1 MVVEPR
7 NGACRHSRRFSLDA
21 SGSSFRTRDLDEI
34 ELIGLGNDAK
44 LARIEANRAITG
56 AKQLM
61 VMANEGETVFDGFDF
76 YQVDMHFNDKQ
87 KALRQEVRDFVEGVV
102 LPKINPYWE
111 KAEFPWEI
119 AREMVNLPIMGGA
132 LFEYGAAGLDFVEMG
147 LVMYE
152 LGKGDGSIST
162 FYGVHSGLAM
172 GSIGLLGDEEQKARW
187 LPDMVKLEK
196 IGAFGLTEPE
206 VGSNA
211 AQVKTSARKTEKGHI
226 LNGAKRWI
234 GNASISDILIIWAR
248 DEDSGDFGGYV
259 IENPQETDGLTI
271 NDIWGKVGKRAVLN
285 ADIILEDVFVPK
297 GNRLAFVSRF
307 RDMAR
312 VLGIGRYGVAWEA
325 AGVAAGAFE
334 LALKYT
340 KAREQF
346 GKPIASFQLIQQK
359 LVEMATEVTLMQTL
373 CLQLSHLISRG
384 LLNAGTAS
392 MAKYNNARKARY
404 VTQLARECLGGN
416 GIVID
421 NHIARLMLDAEIIY
435 TYEGTNE
442 VNLLL
447 VGRELT
453 GINAFV

>member
-1 MVVEPR
+1 MEI
-7 NGACRHSRRFSLDA
+7 RR
-21 SGSSFRTRDLDEI
+21 
-34 ELIGLGNDAK
+34 
-44 LARIEANRAITG
+44 EA
-56 AKQLM
+56 LYS
-61 VMANEGETVFDGFDF
+61 GFDF
-76 YQVDMHFNDKQ
+76 YQIDMHFSDKQ
-87 KALRQEVRDFVEGVV
+87 KALRQEVRDFVEAEV
-102 LPKINPYWE
+102 LPNINPYWE
-111 KAEFPWEI
+111 KAEFPWAI
-119 AREMVNLPIMGGA
+119 ARKIVNLPIIGGS
-132 LFEYGAAGLDFVEMG
+132 LFEHGAAGLDFVEMG

-172 GSIGLLGDEEQKARW
+172 GSIGLLGDGEQKSRW

-196 IGAFGLTEPE
+196 IGAFALTEPD
-206 VGSNA
+206 VGSDA
-211 AQVKTSARKTEKGHI
+211 ARVKTSARKSGAGYV

-234 GNASISDILIIWAR
+234 GNASIADILIIWAR
-248 DEDSGDFGGYV
+248 DEDSGEFGGYV
-259 IENPQETDGLTI
+259 IENPAETAGLSMQ
-271 NDIWGKVGKRAVLN
+271 DIWGKVGKRAVLN
-285 ADIILEDVFVPK
+285 ADIRLDDVYVPK
-297 GNRLAFVSRF
+297 ENRLAYVKRF
-307 RDMAR
+307 RDMTP
-312 VLGIGRYGVAWEA
+312 VLGAGRYGVAWEA

-334 LALKYT
+334 LALKYCQT
-340 KAREQF
+340 REQF
-346 GKPIASFQLIQQK
+346 GKPIAGFQLIQQK

-384 LLNAGTAS
+384 SLDAGTAA

-416 GIVID
+416 GILIE

-453 GINAFV
+453 GLNAFV

>member
-1 MVVEPR
+1 MMRDMQGE
-7 NGACRHSRRFSLDA
+7 SL
-21 SGSSFRTRDLDEI
+21 FT
-34 ELIGLGNDAK
+34 
-44 LARIEANRAITG
+44 
-56 AKQLM
+56 
-61 VMANEGETVFDGFDF
+61 GFDF
-76 YQVDMHFNDKQ
+76 YNCDMHFSDKQ
-87 KALRQEVRDFVEGVV
+87 KALRAEVRDFVELEV

-119 AREMVNLPIMGGA
+119 ARKIVELPIIGGP
-132 LFEYGAAGLDFVEMG
+132 LFEHGAAGLDFVEMG

-187 LPDMVKLEK
+187 LPAMVKLEK

-211 AQVKTSARKTEKGHI
+211 AQVKTTARRQGDGFV

-234 GNASISDILIIWAR
+234 GNASIADLLIIWAR
-248 DEDSGDFGGYV
+248 DEEIGDFGGYV
-259 IENPQETDGLTI
+259 IEDPRQTEGVSI
-271 NDIWGKVGKRAVLN
+271 KDIWGKIGKRAVLN
-285 ADIILEDVFVPK
+285 ADIALDEVYVPAENK
-297 GNRLAFVSRF
+297 LAHVNRF

-312 VLGIGRYGVAWEA
+312 VLGMGRYGVAWEA

-340 KAREQF
+340 KEREQF
-346 GKPIASFQLIQQK
+346 GKPIAGFQLMQQK

-373 CLQLSHLISRG
+373 CLQLSHLLNSGQISE
-384 LLNAGTAS
+384 GTLS

-421 NHIARLMLDAEIIY
+421 NHIARLMLDAEVIY

-442 VNLLL
+442 INLLL

-453 GINAFV
+453 GLNAFV

>member
-1 MVVEPR
+1 MDTGLLE
-7 NGACRHSRRFSLDA
+7 DA
-21 SGSSFRTRDLDEI
+21 VYS
-34 ELIGLGNDAK
+34 
-44 LARIEANRAITG
+44 
-56 AKQLM
+56 
-61 VMANEGETVFDGFDF
+61 GFDF
-76 YQVDMHFNDKQ
+76 YGVDMHFSDKQ
-87 KALRQEVRDFVEGVV
+87 KALRGEVRDFVETEV
-102 LPKINPYWE
+102 LPNINPYWE

-119 AREMVNLPIMGGA
+119 ARKMVELPIIGGP
-132 LFEYGAAGLDFVEMG
+132 LFEHGAAGLDFVEMG

-172 GSIGLLGDEEQKARW
+172 GSIGMLGDEEQKSRW
-187 LPDMVKLEK
+187 LPAMVKLEK

-206 VGSNA
+206 VGSDA
-211 AQVKTSARKTEKGHI
+211 SQVKTTARKSGDGF
-226 LNGAKRWI
+226 LLDGAKRWI

-248 DEDSGDFGGYV
+248 DADSGDFGGFV
-259 IENPQETDGLTI
+259 IENPRETEGVTI
-271 NDIWGKVGKRAVLN
+271 KDIWGKVGKRAVLN
-285 ADIILEDVFVPK
+285 ADIRLDRVFVPK
-297 GNRLAFVSRF
+297 ENRLAFVKRF
-307 RDMAR
+307 RDMAQ
-312 VLGIGRYGVAWEA
+312 VLGAGRYGVAWEA

-346 GKPIASFQLIQQK
+346 GKPIAGFQLIQQK

-373 CLQLSHLISRG
+373 CLQLSHLINRG

-416 GIVID
+416 GIVIE

-453 GINAFV
+453 GLNAFV

>member
-1 MVVEPR
+1 MEI
-7 NGACRHSRRFSLDA
+7 RR
-21 SGSSFRTRDLDEI
+21 
-34 ELIGLGNDAK
+34 
-44 LARIEANRAITG
+44 EA
-56 AKQLM
+56 LYS
-61 VMANEGETVFDGFDF
+61 GFDF
-76 YQVDMHFNDKQ
+76 YQIDMHFSDKQ
-87 KALRQEVRDFVEGVV
+87 KALRQEVRDFVEAEV
-102 LPKINPYWE
+102 LPNINPYWE
-111 KAEFPWEI
+111 KAEFPWAI
-119 AREMVNLPIMGGA
+119 ARKIVNLPIIGGS
-132 LFEYGAAGLDFVEMG
+132 LFEHGAAGLDFVEMG

-172 GSIGLLGDEEQKARW
+172 GSIGLLGDGEQKARW

-196 IGAFGLTEPE
+196 IGAFALTEPD
-206 VGSNA
+206 VGSDA
-211 AQVKTSARKTEKGHI
+211 ARVKTSARNSGAGYV

-234 GNASISDILIIWAR
+234 GNASIADILIIWAR
-248 DEDSGDFGGYV
+248 DKDSGEFGGYV
-259 IENPQETDGLTI
+259 IENPAETAGLSMQ
-271 NDIWGKVGKRAVLN
+271 DIWGKVGKRAVLN
-285 ADIILEDVFVPK
+285 ADIRLDDVYVPK
-297 GNRLAFVSRF
+297 ENRLAYVKRF
-307 RDMAR
+307 RDMTP
-312 VLGIGRYGVAWEA
+312 VLGAGRYGVAWEA

-334 LALKYT
+334 LALKYCQT
-340 KAREQF
+340 REQF
-346 GKPIASFQLIQQK
+346 GKPIAGFQLIQQK

-384 LLNAGTAS
+384 SLDAGTAA

-416 GIVID
+416 GILIE

-453 GINAFV
+453 GLNAFV